1 MQEAY
6 AHGVNAANVRGEIQR
21 MTLSQLSEPDT
32 SDLFVRIAE
41 IVREDSLHLIAG
53 GFWTDTTST
62 AYEHNDSVLTYLDE
76 YSYSTSGIESLIGDF
91 IGVFGF
97 DEPDARYEGPSWE
110 NCEYNTEWYDLVDSY
125 ADSSRSN
132 ISEDIKPFGT
142 FLDRWSTEDTLG
154 NKYYR
159 ETIPLFCGE
168 LDYPVFDRYPCQFG
182 EPVNDTFPD
191 LVQFDTIIGSTN
203 LIPSDSVDYYAYA
216 DQDEIFAVDRSGWL
230 RIYEFV
236 NVTSRTTPISV
247 SAVDSILLPA
257 SLRSDPVWASSDF
270 RSSDVGD
277 RGTGYHRLNGA
288 VVFFDGSDP
297 DENMAVFHD
306 GDNIIFL
313 EDSIHLPDYTT
324 EITSVCVGEYNYPEH
339 HPTPASRR
347 GSVISRGDLRIL
359 VCYQAVDQEVIV
371 DSARVFAWDYT
382 NEEFDD
388 VTSDSL
394 GIPLDFTPAGSVWG
408 VFWPSDNEWDPE
420 DSDDASGFIVYDST
434 GHYHNIYEYTP
445 QGTITTQWRTSD
457 EYDNLFALDDT
468 WFLSRQTYLFPCF
481 VAGMDYLCH
490 LRATHAIDEAVLE
503 FASSPGSSPSD
514 SLTVFSSAPIELPR
528 SFHFGDINDAA
539 SCRPLRS
546 YDDALLVS
554 FDIGSGGSEV
564 YGSTSHINFRGQDNI
579 TITLE
584 KASDEF
590 DTLATDEHPLL
601 TSTRV
606 YNVRYPYRGPIAASP
621 IEGVYPSLLILIN
634 SDIPVED
641 PWEIMFSEQHVSL
654 DTMFVYG
661 IDSTSR
667 ENCLMHNLRCE
678 GRRQDGQLT
687 FYPSPDTLLYLMT
700 TSLVHGCRG
709 VHLRALDL
717 TMRCGNGGRD
727 VPSGTYRCPDLMLNW
742 GPSVETTNPD
752 MIGRMLDVV
761 QSMTGKNTSNP
772 DFMSALIS
780 DEWTIMDLDDAEN
793 AKYDELTR
801 WDTDTSNDSLNF
813 ISLIESS
820 SNDILLLAVN
830 DSPEVLDDSSSDSY
844 FIHFPDRNALHYT
857 VHYIAGDSAYQMDVS
872 PDLAVSFYGMPAY
885 TASLYWFER
894 D

>member
-1 MQEAY
+1 
-6 AHGVNAANVRGEIQR
+6 
-21 MTLSQLSEPDT
+21 
-32 SDLFVRIAE
+32 
-41 IVREDSLHLIAG
+41 
-53 GFWTDTTST
+53 
-62 AYEHNDSVLTYLDE
+62 
-76 YSYSTSGIESLIGDF
+76 
-91 IGVFGF
+91 
-97 DEPDARYEGPSWE
+97 
-110 NCEYNTEWYDLVDSY
+110 
-125 ADSSRSN
+125 
-132 ISEDIKPFGT
+132 
-142 FLDRWSTEDTLG
+142 
-154 NKYYR
+154 
-159 ETIPLFCGE
+159 
-168 LDYPVFDRYPCQFG
+168 
-182 EPVNDTFPD
+182 
-191 LVQFDTIIGSTN
+191 
-203 LIPSDSVDYYAYA
+203 
-216 DQDEIFAVDRSGWL
+216 
-230 RIYEFV
+230 
-236 NVTSRTTPISV
+236 
-247 SAVDSILLPA
+247 
-257 SLRSDPVWASSDF
+257 
-270 RSSDVGD
+270 
-277 RGTGYHRLNGA
+277 
-288 VVFFDGSDP
+288 
-297 DENMAVFHD
+297 
-306 GDNIIFL
+306 
-313 EDSIHLPDYTT
+313 
-324 EITSVCVGEYNYPEH
+324 
-339 HPTPASRR
+339 
-347 GSVISRGDLRIL
+347 LRIL

-394 GIPLDFTPAGSVWG
+394 GIQLDFTPAGSVWG
-408 VFWPSDNEWDPE
+408 VFWPSDNEWDPK

-434 GHYHNIYEYTP
+434 GHYHNIYECTP
-445 QGTITTQWRTSD
+445 QGTITTQWRASD

-481 VAGMDYLCH
+481 VAGIDYICH
-490 LRATHAIDEAVLE
+490 LRATQAVDEAVLE
-503 FASSPGSSPSD
+503 FASSQGDSPRD
-514 SLTVFSSAPIELPR
+514 SLMIYRSSPIELPG

-539 SCRPLRS
+539 SCRPLRF
-546 YDDALLVS
+546 YDDALLMS
-554 FDIGSGGSEV
+554 FDLDEDTSSI
-564 YGSTSHINFRGQDNI
+564 YRSTGLINYRNGNGI
-579 TITLE
+579 SI
-584 KASDEF
+584 SIDEDDKYI
-590 DTLATDEHPLL
+590 DTVFTDD
-601 TSTRV
+601 
-606 YNVRYPYRGPIAASP
+606 SP
-621 IEGVYPSLLILIN
+621 ILASSRIYTVRQSYRLPLVHNPDMPYYPHRILSLFA
-634 SDIPVED
+634 DIPVED
-641 PWEIMFSEQHVSL
+641 PWDIMFSDQHVSL

-667 ENCLMHNLRCE
+667 DNCLMHNLRCE